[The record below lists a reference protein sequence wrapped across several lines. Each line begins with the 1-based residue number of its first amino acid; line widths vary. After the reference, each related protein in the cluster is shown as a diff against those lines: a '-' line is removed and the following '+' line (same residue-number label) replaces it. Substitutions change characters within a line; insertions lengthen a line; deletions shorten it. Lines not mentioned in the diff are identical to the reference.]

1 MSESECELKSGGGSE
16 DMGHLRLLSIFHYIV
31 GGLTGLFSFFPIIH
45 LVIGFVMIFSPEKMD
60 AEGDAGAAFIGW
72 FFVIFASLFMLAGWA
87 LAVCMIIAGRN
98 LVRRRRR
105 MFCLVVAG
113 IECAFMPFG
122 TVLGVFTIIVLMR
135 ESVKELFASV
145 HTECKTEDVG
155 DQVLE

>member
-1 MSESECELKSGGGSE
+1 MSDSECELKSGSFSD

-45 LVIGFVMIFSPEKMD
+45 LVIGLMLIFSPEKMSGNGE
-60 AEGDAGAAFIGW
+60 APPAFFGW

-105 MFCLVVAG
+105 IFCLVVAG

-122 TVLGVFTIIVLMR
+122 TVLGVFTVIVLMR

-145 HTECKTEDVG
+145 DTEERTEDEE
-155 DQVLE
+155 LKNI